1 MTVKI
6 VTDSVADLPKEV
18 ARELGITVVPLVL
31 RFGAET
37 YRDGVDLDATS
48 FYEKLRTSR
57 AFPATSVPPPQS
69 YVEAYNRLAGEAD
82 AIVVVAVSARLS
94 ATHEVALQAIG
105 EMKKK
110 CRVEVIDSETATM
123 AEGFIAMKMAQA
135 ANSGAA
141 IDRVMEV
148 AYQNIPRAGFL
159 AAFDTLEY
167 LRRGGRI
174 GRAPALLG
182 SMLKVNP
189 LITLKDGLVEPAGRT
204 RSRTRAI
211 DQLYDYVASYNNIE
225 EMAVADTAC
234 PEEAEALCERLGA
247 LFPRE
252 RIYRSK
258 MTPVIG
264 AHTGPGLLLVSV
276 LGDRGQP

>member
-1 MTVKI
+1 MTVRI
-6 VTDSVADLPKEV
+6 VTDSVADLPPQL

-37 YRDGVDLDATS
+37 YRDGVDLTPDQ
-48 FYEKLRTSR
+48 FYQKLKTSR

-69 YVEAYNRLAGEAD
+69 YAEAYDRLAEEAD
-82 AIVVVAVSARLS
+82 SIVVVAVSSRLS
-94 ATHEVALQAIG
+94 ATHEVALQSIG

-123 AEGFIAMKMAQA
+123 AEGFIAMKAAQA
-135 ANSGAA
+135 AQAGAELEE
-141 IDRVMEV
+141 VMAV
-148 AYQNIPRAGFL
+148 AHKNISRADFI

-174 GRAPALLG
+174 GRAQALMG
-182 SMLKVNP
+182 SMLKINP
-189 LITLKDGLVEPAGRT
+189 LITLKDGLVEAAGRT
-204 RSRTRAI
+204 RSRARAI
-211 DQLYDYVASYNNIE
+211 DRLYDFAAGYSHIE
-225 EMAVADTAC
+225 ELSVGDTAC
-234 PEEAEALCERLGA
+234 PADAEALCERLGA
-247 LFPRE
+247 IFPKE

-264 AHTGPGLLLVSV
+264 AHTGPGLLLVAI
-276 LGDRGQP
+276 LGDK